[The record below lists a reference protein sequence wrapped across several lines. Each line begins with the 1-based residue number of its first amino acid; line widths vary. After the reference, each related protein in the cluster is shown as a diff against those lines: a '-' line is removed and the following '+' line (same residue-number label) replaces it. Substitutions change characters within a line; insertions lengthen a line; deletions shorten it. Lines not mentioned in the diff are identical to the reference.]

1 MQPEDLF
8 TIDTMIFMFV
18 FTFLFKG
25 LLEYNACI
33 YYRGSNRNVYIIF
46 VPPFMLILRKDL
58 FDTHMSFL
66 ENFLFR
72 NL

>member
-46 VPPFMLILRKDL
+46 VPPFMSQAVL
-58 FDTHMSFL
+58 
-66 ENFLFR
+66 
-72 NL
+72 NLHKTVEGCSEAKL